1 MANVFAMPLSWGN
14 APRFHMEA
22 YIGASN
28 ERLPPICGAR
38 PFSEKC
44 LSPF

>member
-1 MANVFAMPLSWGN
+1 
-14 APRFHMEA
+14 MEA

-38 PFSEKC
+38 PFSEKFLPSAKC
-44 LSPF
+44 LSLLRRLPI